1 MRRILLLIY
10 FQITLTGLISAQGV
24 AVGEWRDHLPYST
37 VTDVAVTDDLI
48 YAATPYSLFY
58 YDVLTWEIVRFSTV
72 QGLSDIGISSIEYSK
87 TYKTLVVG
95 YSNTNID
102 LILPDSTVFNLPD
115 IKRKSIP
122 GNKTINNVVI
132 SSRFAYLCC
141 GFGIVVID
149 IPKKEIKDTYYI
161 GDNGA
166 QVNVKDIEFYGD
178 SIFASSDEGIYKAD
192 LNSSNLAY
200 FGNWSKMN
208 VPVPNGNYTD
218 LEVFSDKLFTTFS
231 LEMFDADTVYYHDG
245 NSWEKFTPFAG
256 VENRGL
262 NVSENK
268 LVVCGYSFLQVFD
281 TDLNS
286 LGSVFQYNSL
296 VPNPNEAEFT
306 TDGFLF
312 VGDQNY
318 GLLKTWGYWN
328 SMILRPEGP
337 FSTNSFSLAVNGN
350 NISTVPGGYNES
362 WISLYRPAEISVFNN
377 ENWEF
382 YYGYITDGLDTISD
396 LVTVQT
402 VPTDPRHIFAGS
414 FGGGLIEFNDG
425 VMTTVYD
432 ESNSILSP
440 VSASPD
446 RVNVAG
452 LTFDSDG
459 NLWIATTGNNK
470 FLSVRKANGQF
481 KTFTFSSAYSF
492 SSATSPVIDQNNY
505 KWIAL
510 PRNEGIFVFDDNNTI
525 DVTSDDQ
532 YKKLTT
538 SEGYGALPSLG
549 VYSIAADHDNEIWI
563 GTDAGIAVIYDP
575 VNVFE
580 GGNYDAQQILVD
592 VGGFVQPLLES
603 EKVKC
608 IAVDGANR
616 KWVGTEKAGV
626 FLLSEDGTE
635 EICHFTSTNSPLL
648 SDDINGISIIPE
660 SGEVFFATASGI
672 ISYRGM
678 ATVAKASLDSVL
690 VFPNPVMSDF
700 NGYVSVSGLI
710 ENGWVSITD
719 VFGTLIYKT
728 RALGGQAVWNCI
740 DMNGDRPATGVYL
753 VFVTNDDGSVTR
765 ATKLMFYH

>member
-10 FQITLTGLISAQGV
+10 FQIILICLISAQGV

-37 VTDVAVTDDLI
+37 VTDVAVTDELI

-58 YDVLTWEIVRFSTV
+58 YDVPKWEIVRYSTV
-72 QGLSDIGISSIEYSK
+72 QGLSDIGIASIEYSK
-87 TYKTLVVG
+87 TYKTLVIG

-122 GNKTINNVVI
+122 GNKTINNIVI
-132 SSRFAYLCC
+132 NGRYAYLCC

-161 GDNGA
+161 GDNGS
-166 QVNVKDIEFYGD
+166 QVNVNDIEFFAD
-178 SIFASSDEGIYKAD
+178 SIFASSNEGIYKAD
-192 LNSSNLAY
+192 FNSLNLAY
-200 FGNWSKMN
+200 FDNWNKMN
-208 VPVPNGNYTD
+208 VPVYNGKYTE
-218 LEVFSDKLFTTFS
+218 LEVFAGKLFTTFS
-231 LEMFDADTVYYHDG
+231 QGMFDDDTIYYYSG
-245 NSWEKFTPFAG
+245 NIWEKFTPFSG
-256 VENRGL
+256 VENRGM
-262 NVSENK
+262 NVSDNK
-268 LVVCGYSFLQVFD
+268 LIVCGYSFVEVFD
-281 TDLNS
+281 TNLNS
-286 LGSVFQYNSL
+286 LGVVFKYNDL
-296 VPNPNEAEFT
+296 VPNPNEAEYT
-306 TDGFLF
+306 SDGFLYI
-312 VGDQNY
+312 GDQNY
-318 GLLKTWGYWN
+318 GLVKTWGYWN

-362 WISLYRPAEISVFNN
+362 WGSLYRRAEISVFNN
-377 ENWEF
+377 ENWDF
-382 YYGYITDGLDTISD
+382 YYNYITDGMDTISD
-396 LVTVQT
+396 LVVVQT
-402 VPTDPRHIFAGS
+402 VPSDPGHVFAGS
-414 FGGGLIEFNDG
+414 YGVGLIEINNG
-425 VMTTVYD
+425 ELIAVHD
-432 ESNSILSP
+432 ETNSTLSP
-440 VSASPD
+440 VNLAPD

-452 LTFDSDG
+452 LSFDDDG

-470 FLSVRKANGQF
+470 FLSVRKPNGQF
-481 KTFTFSSAYSF
+481 KTFNFSSSFSF
-492 SSATSPVIDQNNY
+492 SSASSPVIDQNNY

-525 DVTSDDQ
+525 DVTSDDH

-538 SEGYGALPSLG
+538 SEGAGALPSLG

-592 VGGFVQPLLES
+592 VGGYVQPLLES

-616 KWVGTEKAGV
+616 KWIGTERAGV
-626 FLLSEDGTE
+626 FLLSEDGTN
-635 EICHFTSTNSPLL
+635 EIYHFTSTNSPLL

-660 SGEVFFATASGI
+660 SGEVFIATSSGI
-672 ISYRGM
+672 ISFRGT
-678 ATVAKASLDSVL
+678 ATEPKASLDSVL

-700 NGYVSVSGLI
+700 TGYVSVSGLI
-710 ENGWVSITD
+710 ENGWVTITD
-719 VFGTLIYKT
+719 MFGTLIYKT
-728 RALGGQAVWNCI
+728 RAQGGQAVWNCI